1 MTAPWERR
9 EPPYI
14 IAEIGVN
21 HDGDVSRAIELTD
34 AADDAGAS
42 AIKLQCF
49 STDHLMS
56 RAARLAAYQRNAGER
71 DPFAMLRRLELTLDE
86 MAVIVERA
94 QKRGV
99 DAIVTVF
106 SVELVSPCADL
117 DWTCFKSASPD
128 IIHRPLLEAMAAT
141 GRPLIVSTGAATL
154 EEVERAAAWLRPC
167 AAGLAFLQCVSSYP
181 TPPEFA
187 AIGAMASI
195 AEATHTP
202 VGYSDHTA
210 STDTGAIAVQC
221 GARILEKHLTYDC
234 TAAGPDHAASL
245 DPDAFATYV
254 TLARQAAMAPVGG
267 RGSDSS
273 NATND
278 VRIGTPLKSVLP
290 VENDVRRASRQS
302 IVTMRELHAGDTITS
317 SDVTFKRPGSGIE
330 PWRLDGILGRHI
342 TCTVEADTPL
352 TDADL
357 A

>member
-9 EPPYI
+9 QPPYI

-21 HDGDVSRAIELTD
+21 HDGDVTRALELTD
-34 AADDAGAS
+34 AAAGAGAS

-49 STDHLMS
+49 STDRLMS

-71 DPFAMLRRLELTLDE
+71 DPFAMLRRLELSFE
-86 MAVIVERA
+86 KMAIIVDRA
-94 QKRGV
+94 RSEGV

-106 SVELVSPCADL
+106 SVELVKQCAEL
-117 DWTCFKSASPD
+117 GWTCFKSASPD

-154 EEVERAAAWLRPC
+154 DEVEHAASWLRPC
-167 AAGLAFLQCVSSYP
+167 ATELAFLQCVSSYP
-181 TPPEFA
+181 TPSESA

-234 TAAGPDHAASL
+234 AAKGPDHAASL

-254 TLARQAAMAPVGG
+254 TLARQAAMAPVGD
-267 RGSDSS
+267 RESESS
-273 NATND
+273 NATSD
-278 VRIGTPLKSVLP
+278 VRIGPPLKNVLP
-290 VENDVRRASRQS
+290 IENDVRRASRQS
-302 IVTMRELHAGDTITS
+302 IVTTRELLAGDTISS

-330 PWRLDGILGRHI
+330 PWRLDEILGRHI
-342 TCTVEADTPL
+342 TRTVEADAPL